1 MTNKYLVF
9 TMALVSFLEDHSK
22 TFQWFNDFDYG
33 QIRVKNTNYRF
44 VKK

>member
-1 MTNKYLVF
+1 LNNRLTLIWAHVG
-9 TMALVSFLEDHSK
+9 LE
-22 TFQWFNDFDYG
+22 FNDFDYG